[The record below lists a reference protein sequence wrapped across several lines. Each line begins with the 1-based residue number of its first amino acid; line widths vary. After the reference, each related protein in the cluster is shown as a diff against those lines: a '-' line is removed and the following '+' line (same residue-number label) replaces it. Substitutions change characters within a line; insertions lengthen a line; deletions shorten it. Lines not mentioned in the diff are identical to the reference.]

1 MQCLKVGCFA
11 MSINKFNAEG
21 YYDPTCYEALSK
33 VEREE
38 KQAAYQ
44 PLVYVCSP
52 FSGDVEYNTE
62 QARKYSR
69 FAFENQTIPI
79 APHLLFPQFLDDT
92 NPKERE
98 AAMHF
103 DYVLLGKCKEIWV
116 FGGIIT
122 KGMEQE
128 IRVAKKRRQK
138 IRWFNASLEEVEEY
152 GV

>member
-1 MQCLKVGCFA
+1 

-38 KQAAYQ
+38 KQTAYQ

-52 FSGDVEYNTE
+52 FSGDVEYNIE

-122 KGMEQE
+122 KGMEHE

-138 IRWFNASLEEVEEY
+138 IRWFNANLEEVEEY
-152 GV
+152 AV

>member
-1 MQCLKVGCFA
+1 

-69 FAFENQTIPI
+69 FAFEKQTIPI

-103 DYVLLGKCKEIWV
+103 DYVLLGKCKEVWV

-138 IRWFNASLEEVEEY
+138 IRWFNANLEEVGEY